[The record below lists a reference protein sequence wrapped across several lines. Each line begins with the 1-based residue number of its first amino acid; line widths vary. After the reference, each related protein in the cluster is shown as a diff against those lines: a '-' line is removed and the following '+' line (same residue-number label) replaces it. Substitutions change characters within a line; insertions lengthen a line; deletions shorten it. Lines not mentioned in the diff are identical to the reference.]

1 MNFILE
7 GELFFAEN
15 NITHMPPKCK
25 LFLKKN
31 ETVRMHLKIAGN
43 DARFRQYAPR
53 KSVKWAKN
61 AVFRVLACKNS
72 AAPV

>member
-1 MNFILE
+1 MNSILE

-15 NITHMPPKCK
+15 NIAHPLPKCK
-25 LFLKKN
+25 NFLKKN

-43 DARFRQYAPR
+43 NARIRQYTLR

-61 AVFRVLACKNS
+61 AIS
-72 AAPV
+72 